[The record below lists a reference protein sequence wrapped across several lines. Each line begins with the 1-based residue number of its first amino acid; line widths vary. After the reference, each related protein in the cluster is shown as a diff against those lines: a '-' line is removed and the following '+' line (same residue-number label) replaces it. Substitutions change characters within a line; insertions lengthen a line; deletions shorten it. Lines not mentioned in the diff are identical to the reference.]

1 MLLLN
6 TCLSVKEIPTY
17 APCKGRSTVSC
28 VILLNTDH
36 SDYSDMLALSQISSI
51 RIHFFINTV
60 CRGHRSNSDYSLIAN
75 SQRNQNF
82 IQEYWHS

>member
-36 SDYSDMLALSQISSI
+36 SDYSDMLALSQISRISI
-51 RIHFFINTV
+51 HLFINTE
-60 CRGHRSNSDYSLIAN
+60 CGGHQSVSGNSLIAK